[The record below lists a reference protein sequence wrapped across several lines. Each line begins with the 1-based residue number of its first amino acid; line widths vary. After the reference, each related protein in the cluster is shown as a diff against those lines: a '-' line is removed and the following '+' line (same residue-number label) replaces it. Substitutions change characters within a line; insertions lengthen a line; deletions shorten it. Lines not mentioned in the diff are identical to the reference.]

1 MRQSSFIEIL
11 IDFKEATIQGLS
23 VYDLYMLY
31 VNKAYTNNTCFD
43 VIEFSKC
50 LGFQILEE
58 CKPLDFQY
66 EIKDKTIKINS
77 RFKKQSRYFL
87 AKIISLYIYEGEKNF
102 IDAVNKFGYFFD
114 LSNYISKY
122 SYYNSKSSTI
132 FKIREFAKNLL
143 VLDIIATNA
152 IKKFNTE
159 NNVMSFIDADT
170 NKKHEFLTKLSD
182 RLEIMEDVII
192 DVLSYWDYFV
202 KKIY

>member
-1 MRQSSFIEIL
+1 MRKSSFIQIL
-11 IDFKEATIQGLS
+11 IDCKEATIQGLS
-23 VYDLYMLY
+23 VYYLYMLY
-31 VNKAYTNNTCFD
+31 MNKAYTNNTCFD
-43 VIEFSKC
+43 IIEFSKC

-132 FKIREFAKNLL
+132 FKSSNIIREFAKNLL
-143 VLDIIATNA
+143 VPDIIVTNA

-159 NNVMSFIDADT
+159 NNIMSFIYADT

-182 RLEIMEDVII
+182 RLEIMECVII
-192 DVLSYWDYFV
+192 DVLSY
-202 KKIY
+202 

>member
-1 MRQSSFIEIL
+1 MRESSFIQIL
-11 IDFKEATIQGLS
+11 IDCKEVTTQNLS

-43 VIEFSKC
+43 IIEFSKC

-77 RFKKQSRYFL
+77 RFKKQSRYLL

-114 LSNYISKY
+114 LNDFLSKY
-122 SYYNSKSSTI
+122 D
-132 FKIREFAKNLL
+132 IRKFAKNLL
-143 VLDIIATNA
+143 VPNIIVTNA